1 MSFRPEFVYVMFSA
15 TDCAIGRFIRKMTR
29 SRYNHVSVS
38 FDPDMQS
45 LYSFARYH
53 QTAPFYAG
61 FVEESLMRYQLSGRQ
76 ANVKVCRIRLSDQQA
91 RTLTRAVGEVRASQ
105 SKYIYNYLSALTFLA
120 HRRFDV
126 PQAFTCVDFAVW
138 LLSRAGLEEVPDA
151 FFTIA
156 HLEEALDAYVIF
168 EGESQFYADAL
179 TWGSDSYTDPLT
191 RRGYVM
197 GTASVLG
204 KLFYRT
210 VARFI

>member
-1 MSFRPEFVYVMFSA
+1 MNFHPEYVYVMFSA
-15 TDCAIGRFIRKMTR
+15 TDCSVGRFIRKMTR
-29 SRYNHVSVS
+29 SKYNHVSVS

-53 QTAPFYAG
+53 QSAPFYAG

-76 ANVKVCRIRLSDQQA
+76 ATVKVCRIRLSDQQA
-91 RTLTRAVGEVRASQ
+91 GALTRAVDEVQASSGE
-105 SKYIYNYLSALTFLA
+105 YIYNYLSALTFLA

-126 PQAFTCVDFAVW
+126 PRAFTCVDFAVW
-138 LLSRAGLEEVPDA
+138 LLSRAGIHEVPDA

-156 HLEEALDAYVIF
+156 DLEAALQKYVIF

-179 TWGSDSYTDPLT
+179 TWGNDAYADHLT
-191 RRGYVM
+191 RRGYVK
-197 GTASVLG
+197 GTASILG

-210 VARFI
+210 VARML

>member
-1 MSFRPEFVYVMFSA
+1 MNFHPEYVYVMFSA
-15 TDCAIGRFIRKMTR
+15 TDCSVGRFIRRMTR

-76 ANVKVCRIRLSDQQA
+76 ATVKVCRIRLSDQQA
-91 RTLTRAVGEVRASQ
+91 ATLKNAVGEVQASQ
-105 SKYIYNYLSALTFLA
+105 GEYIYNYLSALTFLA

-126 PQAFTCVDFAVW
+126 PRAFTCVDFAVW
-138 LLSRAGLEEVPDA
+138 LLSRAGIEEVPDA

-156 HLEEALDAYVIF
+156 QLEEALQKYVTF

-179 TWGSDSYTDPLT
+179 TWGDDAYEDPLT
-191 RRGYVM
+191 RRGYVI
-197 GTASVLG
+197 GTAANLG
-204 KLFYRT
+204 KLFYRS
-210 VARFI
+210 VARMR